1 MNRVL
6 IVDDEEPIRNVL
18 SASLQDEGYIVE
30 TANNGEKA
38 LRMMEEFKPEV
49 VLLDIWMP
57 GRLDG
62 VEVLQEAKKTNP
74 DLDFI
79 IMSGHGTIETA
90 VKTTKYGAWDFVE
103 KPLSIEKILISIK
116 NIIEFQH
123 ERSEKKAL
131 LNKLRKNIALI
142 GNSTGMKVHKQ
153 NLARVAQ
160 TSNWILIEGEAGVG
174 KELSAQN
181 IHYLSPSASQPFLYV
196 NARTSATDVLEAEL
210 FGYEKEFFPGAS
222 NQQKGKLELAA
233 SGTVFVN
240 EIGSLSLETQN
251 KLLATMQTHSFKRL
265 GGVEEIKTS
274 VRVIA
279 ASTVPVS
286 DLVRS
291 GAFSKD
297 LFERLNLV
305 PLGISPLRDRKDDI
319 ALLTQHFSNF
329 CAREN
334 GTGIKAFSERALK
347 EMAKYNWPGN
357 VRELKN
363 FVERLYILNSGMTID
378 IESLEIAG
386 FLNQDD
392 ETENALNAPS
402 LKMARSLF
410 ERQFILKKLQE
421 NNGNVTKTADQIGV
435 ERSHLHR
442 KIKGYGIET
451 KETMQ

>member
-1 MNRVL
+1 MHRVL

-49 VLLDIWMP
+49 TLLDIWMP

-62 VEVLQEAKKTNP
+62 VEVLREAKKTNP

-123 ERSEKKAL
+123 ERAEKKAL

-142 GNSTGMKVHKQ
+142 GNSDGIKTHKQ

-160 TSNWILIEGEAGVG
+160 TSNWILIEGEPGVG

-181 IHYLSPSASQPFLYV
+181 VHYLGATASQPFLYV
-196 NARTSATDVLEAEL
+196 NTRTAAGDVLEAEL
-210 FGYEKEFFPGAS
+210 FGYEKGFFPGAKS
-222 NQQKGKLELAA
+222 LQKGKLEIAG
-233 SGTVFVN
+233 SGTVFIN
-240 EIGSLSLETQN
+240 EIGSLGMETQA
-251 KLLATMQTHSFKRL
+251 KLLQVMQSRSFSRL
-265 GGVEEIKTS
+265 GGQELIPTS
-274 VRVIA
+274 VRLIG
-279 ASTVPVS
+279 ASTTPLIG
-286 DLVRS
+286 LVKS
-291 GAFSKD
+291 G
-297 LFERLNLV
+297 LFNKNLYERLNLV
-305 PLGISPLRDRKDDI
+305 PISIAPLRDRKEDVP
-319 ALLTQHFSNF
+319 LLAHHFSNF
-329 CAREN
+329 FAREN
-334 GTGIKAFSERALK
+334 GTQIKAFAERALK
-347 EMAKYNWPGN
+347 EMSNYNWPGN
-357 VRELKN
+357 IRELKN
-363 FVERLYILNSGMTID
+363 FVERLYILNSGTTVD
-378 IESLEIAG
+378 VESLEIAG
-386 FLNQDD
+386 FLNQED

-402 LKMARSLF
+402 LKLARSLF

-451 KETMQ
+451 KDTMQ